1 MEIRNEL
8 EKFQEKKK
16 HGRPLFPFNIY
27 PCTIPG
33 DFPSVALHWHKSMEV
48 IFVKKGKGRIQI
60 GRDRKEAEG
69 GDIFVLPPGILHG
82 IYGLSGYTM
91 EYENIIFDVN
101 FLGGGAADVCD
112 TDYLVPLA
120 TGQLL
125 LPVLL
130 HRTDTGY
137 REIVECLKKAEKLS
151 SLCDRGYE
159 LGVKAAMLELLMLLL
174 RMYPEKP
181 SLDSPDMERLKG
193 ALHKIEISY
202 AENLTVADMAKYCGC
217 SSSHFMRWFKQMTGI
232 SFTAYLNERRLAAAA
247 ESLRRSD
254 DKILTIAES
263 VGFENLSNFNR
274 QFKKRYGMTPREYRG
289 T

>member
-1 MEIRNEL
+1 MTGKEGL
-8 EKFQEKKK
+8 EKFQEKKR

-48 IFVKKGKGRIQI
+48 IFVKKGRGRIQI
-60 GRDRKEAEG
+60 GQDRKEAEG
-69 GDIFVLPPGILHG
+69 GDIFVLPPGILHA
-82 IYGLSGYTM
+82 IYGMPGCAM
-91 EYENIIFDVN
+91 EYENIIFDVS

-112 TDYLVPLA
+112 TEYLVPLT

-125 LPVLL
+125 LPVVL
-130 HRTDTGY
+130 RQTDSGY
-137 REIVECLKKAEKLS
+137 REISECLKKAEQLT

-159 LGVKAAMLELLMLLL
+159 LGVKAALLELLLFLL

-181 SLDSPDMERLKG
+181 SLDSPDTERLKE
-193 ALHKIEISY
+193 ALHKIEMNY
-202 AENLTVADMAKYCGC
+202 ADALTVADMAECCGC
-217 SSSHFMRWFKQMTGI
+217 SGSHFMRWFKQMTGT
-232 SFTAYLNERRLAAAA
+232 SFTVYLNERRLAAAA
-247 ESLRRSD
+247 EALRRTE

-289 T
+289 